1 MPRIADGGQ
10 GRQVGRVFALSTL
23 SPVIRER
30 RAKLDRALAPVR
42 LFPPLGR
49 PLAELAFIHYARWSV
64 LDAVP
69 APDGSGARRQLASSY
84 LLFESNYNGSLR
96 DYLNAF
102 TDVIPHRLAAL
113 WGNCLEFEETVV
125 NADGADDDRLLPPW
139 AFRSYVDRNELE
151 VLHFHPAYP
160 GATMIDVRQA
170 LAVAEERRRAP
181 QRRGTDLQDAVR
193 RTVPLVIGPT
203 PPQPVGLLPVARD
216 YAVAQWRVLSR
227 RYGVNPF
234 ALMAPVDPAAA
245 NDQFERLRTWP
256 EGEDRSPL
264 RALTDTH
271 YARLVRLPRDLMDL
285 GQAVP
290 DDLEAPYLLYTS
302 NHRGSARDH
311 VARLREQLGTVAD
324 DIWGHCPGYP
334 GHDDPAFDGWA
345 AGHTIDTRYFVA
357 GYAPHEV
364 GAVKDALAL
373 RERMAEQLWEDGPS
387 PAWLRG
393 DAA

>member
-1 MPRIADGGQ
+1 MARIADGGQ
-10 GRQVGRVFALSTL
+10 GRQVGSVFALSTL

-30 RAKLDRALAPVR
+30 RAKLDDALR
-42 LFPPLGR
+42 LVASFPPLGR

-64 LDAVP
+64 LEAVP
-69 APDGSGARRQLASSY
+69 APDGSGARRPLESSY

-102 TDVIPHRLAAL
+102 TDVIPHRLAGL
-113 WGNCLEFEETVV
+113 WGNCLEFEETVE
-125 NADGADDDRLLPPW
+125 NADGADDRLLAPW
-139 AFRSYVDRNELE
+139 AFRNYVERNELE

-160 GATMIDVRQA
+160 DATMIDVRQA
-170 LAVAEERRRAP
+170 LAVAEERRRAL
-181 QRRGTDLQDAVR
+181 RLRGRDLDDAVR

-203 PPQPVGLLPVARD
+203 PPRPVGLPVARD
-216 YAVAQWRVLSR
+216 YAVAQWRVLSG

-234 ALMAPVDPAAA
+234 ALLAPVEPDAA
-245 NDQFERLRTWP
+245 DGVFERLREWP

-271 YARLVRLPRDLMDL
+271 YARLVRVPRDLLDL

-302 NHRGSARDH
+302 NHRGAAREH
-311 VARLREQLGTVAD
+311 VVRLREQLGTVAD
-324 DIWGHCPGYP
+324 DIWGRCPGYP
-334 GHDDPAFDGWA
+334 GHDGPEFDGWA
-345 AGHTIDTRYFVA
+345 ARHTIDTRYFVA
-357 GYAPHEV
+357 GYAPHDVGEV
-364 GAVKDALAL
+364 REALAL
-373 RERMAEQLWEDGPS
+373 RERMADKLWADGPS

-393 DAA
+393 DGA